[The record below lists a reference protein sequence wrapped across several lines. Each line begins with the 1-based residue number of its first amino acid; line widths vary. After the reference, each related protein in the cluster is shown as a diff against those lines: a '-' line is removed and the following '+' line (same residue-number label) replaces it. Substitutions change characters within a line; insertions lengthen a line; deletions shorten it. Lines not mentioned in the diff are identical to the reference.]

1 MALGK
6 RAQEQQGLWVCTT
19 ELPTSPGHPFYR
31 KLNAVLSE
39 ARFDRWIEERCR
51 LYYAEKLG
59 RPQSGSWCSS
69 LRLTRRYASDF
80 FIAHFLPLLS
90 GGENTGL
97 VNDRGSCSATARHPS
112 AAYTLRVPPPKDS
125 FWATLW
131 AKLKRFWSWIFG

>member
-59 RPQSGSWCSS
+59 RPSVWQ
-69 LRLTRRYASDF
+69 
-80 FIAHFLPLLS
+80 
-90 GGENTGL
+90 L
-97 VNDRGSCSATARHPS
+97 VFKPS
-112 AAYTLRVPPPKDS
+112 TDATLRQ
-125 FWATLW
+125 
-131 AKLKRFWSWIFG
+131 